1 MSVDPTLSVPPDPS
15 STVTSADG
23 TAAPAPFT
31 GRQFGDYELL
41 EEIARGGM
49 GIVYKARQISLN
61 RIVALKMILSGKLAS
76 TADILRFR
84 QEAET
89 AANLDHP
96 HVMPIYEVGQHDGH
110 PYFSMKLAHGGPLS
124 GRIAEFVREP
134 RAAAKLMEQIA
145 RGVHYAHQFGLL
157 HRDIKPA
164 NILLDA
170 DRTPL
175 ITDFGLAKNIKGD
188 SGLTQ
193 SGAILG
199 TPSYMAPEQARGEKK
214 ITTAADVYSLGAI
227 LYELI
232 AGRPPFRGET
242 VAQTIRMVEES
253 EPGSARSVNNAA
265 DLELE
270 AIALKGLE
278 KDPSRR
284 YPSAGAM
291 ADDLA
296 AWLRGEPVTAR
307 RAGYVRRAKKWVQRN
322 PAVAGLCAVVA
333 FLLLLTSISNAIS
346 AVRAKHRE
354 EGAKRSEQ
362 EARTQEATAKDR
374 EEVLKDTLC
383 VATFERAR
391 AERLAGRPGW
401 RARSLELLRAAA
413 ELRLRDRNPDDK
425 RVELPAVADIRS
437 EVVNAL
443 IAEDA
448 NEVREIPLGFS
459 SAPAVSTNG
468 GHVVQLSLVPFAS
481 MDSTLRII
489 DLQTGKDDQSVK
501 FKYDPANPNEEMTL
515 MHCLSVDE
523 GARRALCLP
532 LTFVGPVAVREL
544 PSGKRICDLTDN
556 TKKMDSSRIERARFS
571 LDGKKVAAVRRTDE
585 DKKTGCELLVWDVAR
600 PDSPHVFDRRPPLPM
615 SRFAFGMNGD
625 VDEYIGIR
633 FSPDSKQLCYC
644 SADKKSL
651 HVRDLTV
658 HPPGQLPDVPVGAEV
673 LTVEWH
679 PTMPILAIL
688 SAGEAGQQPSVAL
701 WDLKNGAEIKRQ
713 RMDVTLTDDK
723 AFASLAFSPDGRWLA
738 VGGGQTATVQVL
750 GAVDLSE
757 RFQVRDSA
765 IVGIYRVFWTP
776 GGELAVAAVMEGIRI
791 YRPDEL
797 SLSSMSSAFAPAG
810 RPVFS
815 PDGKRL
821 AVLAPS
827 KGRQQSSLLTE
838 LAGDGGARGEALDRI
853 ALIDRKTGRVER
865 FLPGPKR
872 ADARLHFSPDGRR
885 LAVERQD
892 SLVVYNA
899 DDGAEVLRR
908 PAPSTSGITHWHDT
922 FYLPDGRLASITALT
937 KPRKAEDKEPDSVV
951 LWDVVE
957 GKVIQTL
964 DVKVGAGWG
973 VNVVLSPAGD
983 RALIHRSGFAF
994 AFDKSE
1000 RPKSDMLFELPSCRR
1015 IAEVSRP
1022 NRSEAEVDEIAV
1034 LNRQGNRTLS
1044 MHMNFLGPAAS
1055 IRNALWAIRALPSG
1069 EELLSIPNRSL
1080 VDHGNDFSPDG
1091 RLVALSAH
1099 KGEVEVW
1106 DTDARRLLFRWQPHG
1121 TKIVDH
1127 LSFSPEGDIATIARN
1142 DDRLIIL
1149 RMKEVRERLT
1159 AMGLGW

>member
-1 MSVDPTLSVPPDPS
+1 MSVDPTLSIPPDPS
-15 STVTSADG
+15 STL
-23 TAAPAPFT
+23 TAVDISSSPAPFT

-49 GIVYKARQISLN
+49 GIVYKAKQNSLN

-76 TADILRFR
+76 AADVVRFR

-96 HVMPIYEVGQHDGH
+96 HVMPIYEVGQHEGH
-110 PYFSMKLAHGGPLS
+110 PYFSMKLAYGGPLS
-124 GRIAEFVREP
+124 SHIGEYVREP
-134 RAAAKLMEQIA
+134 RAAARLMEQIA

-232 AGRPPFRGET
+232 AGQPPFRGET

-253 EPGSARSVNNAA
+253 EPASVRSTNKAA

-270 AIALKGLE
+270 SIALKCLE

-296 AWLRGEPVTAR
+296 AWQRGEPIMAR
-307 RAGYVRRAKKWVQRN
+307 RAGHVRRFKKWVYRN
-322 PAVAGLCAVVA
+322 PAIAGLIVVVA
-333 FLLLLTSISNAIS
+333 LVFIVGATNTLIYASRARQRERE
-346 AVRAKHRE
+346 AVS
-354 EGAKRSEQ
+354 SEHEAHLQ
-362 EARTQEATAKDR
+362 EAMAKDR

-383 VATFERAR
+383 VATFERAK
-391 AERLAGRPGW
+391 ANRLAGRPGW
-401 RARSLELLRAAA
+401 RTRSLDLLRAAA
-413 ELRLRDRNPDDK
+413 EMRLRDRNPDDK
-425 RVELPAVADIRS
+425 RVELPTVADIRS

-443 IAEDA
+443 VAEDV
-448 NEVREIPLGFS
+448 NEIREVQLGFS
-459 SAPAVSTNG
+459 SAPAISTNG
-468 GHVVQLSLVPFAS
+468 GHVVQLSMVPFVS

-489 DLQTGKDDQSVK
+489 DLQTGKDEQSVK
-501 FKYDPANPNEEMTL
+501 FKYDPANPNEQMTL

-523 GARRALCLP
+523 GARRALCSPITL
-532 LTFVGPVAVREL
+532 VGPVALREL
-544 PSGKRICDLTDN
+544 PSGKRICELTDKSRME
-556 TKKMDSSRIERARFS
+556 TPSRIEQARFS
-571 LDGKKVAAVRRTDE
+571 PDGKKVVAVRRTDE
-585 DKKTGCELLVWDVAR
+585 DKKTGCELLVWDIAR
-600 PDSPHVFDRRPPLPM
+600 PDSPQVFDHRPAARTT
-615 SRFAFGMNGD
+615 RFAFGMNAD
-625 VDEYIGIR
+625 VEEYVGTRI
-633 FSPDSKQLCYC
+633 SPDSKQVCYC

-658 HPPGQLPDVPVGAEV
+658 NPPGKLPDVPVGAEV

-679 PTMPILAIL
+679 PTKPILAIL
-688 SAGEAGQQPSVAL
+688 SAGEAGQQSSVAL
-701 WDLKNGAEIKRQ
+701 WDLKQGAMIKHQ
-713 RMDVTLTDDK
+713 NADVTLTDDK
-723 AFASLAFSPDGRWLA
+723 GFASLAFSPDGHWLA
-738 VGGGQTATVQVL
+738 VGGGQNATVQVL

-765 IVGIYRVFWTP
+765 IIGIYRVFWTP
-776 GGELAVAAVMEGIRI
+776 AGELAVAAVMEGIRI
-791 YRPDEL
+791 YRPGEV
-797 SLSSMSSAFAPAG
+797 SLSYVSSAFAPAG

-815 PDGKRL
+815 PNGKRL
-821 AVLAPS
+821 AVFAPS
-827 KGRQQSSLLTE
+827 KGRQQSSLFTE
-838 LAGDGGARGEALDRI
+838 ISGADGKGDSLDRI
-853 ALIDRKTGRVER
+853 ALVDRRTGRVER

-872 ADARLHFSPDGRR
+872 GDGRLYFSPDGRR
-885 LAVERQD
+885 LAVERMD
-892 SLVVYNA
+892 DIIVYNA
-899 DDGAEVLRR
+899 DDGTEVLRR
-908 PAPSTSGITHWHDT
+908 PAPATSGITYWHDT
-922 FYLPDGRLASITALT
+922 FYLPDGRLAAVTTLVR
-937 KPRKAEDKEPDSVV
+937 PRKEDDKEPDPVV

-964 DVKVGAGWG
+964 DVTVGVGRTA
-973 VNVVLSPAGD
+973 NVVVSPAGD
-983 RALIHRSGFAF
+983 RALVHRSGFAF
-994 AFDKSE
+994 AFDKSNE
-1000 RPKSDMLFELPSCRR
+1000 PRTDLLFELPSCRR
-1015 IAEVSRP
+1015 IAEMPRSG
-1022 NRSEAEVDEIAV
+1022 RSEAEVDEIAV
-1034 LNRQGNRTLS
+1034 VSCPGNRTLS
-1044 MHMNFLGPAAS
+1044 MHMNFLGPGAS
-1055 IRNALWAIRALPSG
+1055 IRNALWTVRALPSG

-1080 VDHGNDFSPDG
+1080 VDHGNDFSSDG
-1091 RLVALSAH
+1091 RLVALSAD

-1106 DTDARRLLFRWQPHG
+1106 DTDSRRLLFRWQPHG
-1121 TKIVDH
+1121 TKMVEF
-1127 LSFSPEGDIATIARN
+1127 LSFSPEGDIVTIARN

-1149 RMKEVRERLT
+1149 RMKAVRERLA
-1159 AMGLGW
+1159 AMGLTFR